1 MLARAHL
8 AFLSSR
14 GAFRLSRP
22 TIADLARAAGVSVAT
37 VDRVLNARH
46 RVREPTAERVL
57 GAAVAIGFHGTPL
70 LKSRLRSN
78 VPERTFA
85 FLLQREDAFYAQF
98 GADLAAATLALTQF
112 RARPV
117 VDFAPDLSAGVVAER
132 LLRAWRIC
140 PCGRDRLGRSSA
152 GQRRDCD
159 AQGARRADLRD
170 PHRAR
175 GRGRRPLRRT

>member
-1 MLARAHL
+1 MSHFHFLSKSIIIARACL

-78 VPERTFA
+78 VPERTLA
-85 FLLQREDAFYAQF
+85 FCFSAR
-98 GADLAAATLALTQF
+98 TLSM
-112 RARPV
+112 P
-117 VDFAPDLSAGVVAER
+117 
-132 LLRAWRIC
+132 
-140 PCGRDRLGRSSA
+140 SSA
-152 GQRRDCD
+152 PISRPRRW
-159 AQGARRADLRD
+159 R
-170 PHRAR
+170 
-175 GRGRRPLRRT
+175 